1 VYAWVLAHLQRS
13 RYVSVTLTDGSG
25 IAGCYQRSGFRVCKE
40 EESHGGP
47 TSDDAHWPGDHA
59 PAAAVE
65 AFKKSLRGQLIAPD
79 DERYAEARQV
89 WNANIDRRPG
99 LICRPVGVADVRSAV
114 NFAVTTTC
122 WCPCAAAPTASLAPA
137 SATVGW

>member
-1 VYAWVLAHLQRS
+1 MGDLQATMLTGRET
-13 RYVSVTLTDGSG
+13 TL
-25 IAGCYQRSGFRVCKE
+25 
-40 EESHGGP
+40 
-47 TSDDAHWPGDHA
+47 

-99 LICRPVGVADVRSAV
+99 LICRCYWGRRRRNSWRHIGTGGWDVPPGSWAGRRRS
-114 NFAVTTTC
+114 NDDH
-122 WCPCAAAPTASLAPA
+122 
-137 SATVGW
+137 